1 VSPDALLLSTI
12 SGVDDPWSLINPVCY
27 KEPLAPYPAAVRARQ
42 PLSWSKVMRAF
53 RLLSHRHRF
62 LIVEG
67 IGGLLVPLTRRR
79 MVSDLIRQLHL
90 PVLIV
95 SRLRLGTLNHTL
107 LTVQQAKRDGLSV
120 LGVVLNAT
128 DAPSTDPAARLA
140 ERTNPSVLEACLS
153 VPLLGVLPHRRALV
167 NPALSRKGGVNGSH
181 SSRALVRWVARA
193 MQPRFLEWLCRQGKP

>member
-1 VSPDALLLSTI
+1 M

-27 KEPLAPYPAAVRARQ
+27 KEPLAPYPAALRARQ
-42 PLSWSKVMRAF
+42 PLSWLKVMRAF

-95 SRLRLGTLNHTL
+95 SRLQLGTLNHTL

-128 DAPSTDPAARLA
+128 EAPSTDPAARLA

-153 VPLLGVLPHRRALV
+153 VPLLGVLPHRSAL
-167 NPALSRKGGVNGSH
+167 VNGSH
-181 SSRALVRWVARA
+181 SSRELVRWVARA
-193 MQPRFLEWLCRQGKP
+193 MQPRFLEWLCRQGN